1 MSYSRRQLE
10 ALGQPLGE
18 SVTSF
23 KPGGRVYGSG
33 GGGSGTPST
42 QTTIT
47 ELPEWARGYAQ
58 ETLGKAAAVSSQ
70 PYQTYG
76 AERIAGF
83 SPLQL
88 QAQETAGGIGP
99 AAQLGQATGL
109 AGLAGTEAF
118 RAGQYAPGQF
128 TPQQV
133 MGSQVGVPTM
143 EAAQTG
149 FRPDLQMY
157 QMAAPERVRTG
168 TFTRPGTAEQ
178 YMSPYIEQAIAP
190 QLREAQR
197 TSDILGTQQAGQA
210 VQAGAF
216 GGSRA
221 GLLEAERQRNL
232 GMQMGDIRARGLQSA
247 YEQAQQL
254 YGTEQQRALQA
265 QLANQQAGLTA
276 GSQNLAAALGVQQLG
291 TQTGLQTALAN
302 LSSQQQANVQ
312 NQAAAL
318 QAQGLNAQQAL
329 QAALANQQAGLQA
342 QQLGEQSRQ
351 YGAGLGLQGLGTAL
365 SAAGQLGQLGQQQF
379 GQEKETVGLQSQL
392 GAQQQALRQQGLS
405 QAYQDFLNQQNYP
418 YKQLGFMSDLIRGLP
433 LGQQTARQIYEGEP
447 GLMQSIGSLGL
458 GAYGLKQLGMFA
470 EGGSVTDDA
479 FVESALDK
487 MSDQQLA
494 QAERVAIMRNDK
506 ERLAMIAKEKAMRA
520 SERRGLASAF
530 NQIPEQKQQQMLQAA
545 RGGIVAFSGGG
556 SALDAA
562 RERRRVA
569 REVVVNFGARQ
580 RRADPEGFR
589 AAQEELRASEAALQ
603 AAEKTYASEVSAAG
617 LDRPV
622 TSLEGIGAASRFQ
635 SSAVPL
641 TQDPFATEPGYEGT
655 PAAPAA
661 DPFATEPGYEG
672 TPAAPA
678 AAPAAAPTA
687 GEAPAPAAAPARSIA
702 DLIRETTG
710 QLPGRQ
716 AQPFSYAEPSSYLE
730 SAAAMK
736 PERFDPTSFETEA
749 GKFREAATRFRGGL
763 SELEPYEK
771 RLKEQREALG
781 GRREENKGLVAL
793 AAAQALSKGSGFRQG
808 IGEMFGAIGTTAA
821 AVNKELRESERLI
834 DQSEFALAQAKQAR
848 KDGNDTLAMQWAEKA
863 RADRNAGIALDRDV
877 QLKAAAA
884 AETERREERKSQ
896 GDYERTQLTV
906 AGGIAQQIIAAD
918 SRLAAAEARALG
930 APMVQMAETLVPGIM
945 KANPGLS
952 RPEALSMAAERIL
965 ESQNVGSGG
974 AQNIRAFFNDF
985 KERRDA
991 GDPEFK
997 GKSDNALRVLAIQ
1010 RNADVQGKIGGEAAL
1025 ETKLQTAFARDPK
1038 LKEISEARGLLRMR
1052 PQQTPEIKAR
1062 MAELDRE
1069 EDEVKARIRR
1079 EVTGAGGGGSGGAGT
1094 PPPPAGFQV
1103 RP

>member
-1 MSYSRRQLE
+1 
-10 ALGQPLGE
+10 
-18 SVTSF
+18 
-23 KPGGRVYGSG
+23 
-33 GGGSGTPST
+33 
-42 QTTIT
+42 
-47 ELPEWARGYAQ
+47 
-58 ETLGKAAAVSSQ
+58 
-70 PYQTYG
+70 
-76 AERIAGF
+76 
-83 SPLQL
+83 
-88 QAQETAGGIGP
+88 
-99 AAQLGQATGL
+99 
-109 AGLAGTEAF
+109 
-118 RAGQYAPGQF
+118 
-128 TPQQV
+128 
-133 MGSQVGVPTM
+133 
-143 EAAQTG
+143 
-149 FRPDLQMY
+149 
-157 QMAAPERVRTG
+157 
-168 TFTRPGTAEQ
+168 
-178 YMSPYIEQAIAP
+178 
-190 QLREAQR
+190 
-197 TSDILGTQQAGQA
+197 
-210 VQAGAF
+210 
-216 GGSRA
+216 
-221 GLLEAERQRNL
+221 
-232 GMQMGDIRARGLQSA
+232 
-247 YEQAQQL
+247 
-254 YGTEQQRALQA
+254 
-265 QLANQQAGLTA
+265 
-276 GSQNLAAALGVQQLG
+276 
-291 TQTGLQTALAN
+291 
-302 LSSQQQANVQ
+302 
-312 NQAAAL
+312 
-318 QAQGLNAQQAL
+318 
-329 QAALANQQAGLQA
+329 
-342 QQLGEQSRQ
+342 
-351 YGAGLGLQGLGTAL
+351 LGTAL